1 MLAFQPVSPLPG
13 SGTPDALTVGVLTR
27 FAATDTRSAKPR
39 RTWLRGLSLL
49 ACLAGTLFSGAAFA
63 DSRGSLVFVSVQVV
77 DSCRVNTSQSGLGV
91 DVNMRCTSAA
101 RPSVRM
107 ESPVGPAISDAGLTG
122 SKPISSLSL
131 ARTGDQVL
139 RIDF

>member
-1 MLAFQPVSPLPG
+1 MCA
-13 SGTPDALTVGVLTR
+13 
-27 FAATDTRSAKPR
+27 
-39 RTWLRGLSLL
+39 GLLL
-49 ACLAGTLFSGAAFA
+49 SGAALA
-63 DSRGSLVFVSVQVV
+63 DSRSSLVFVSVRVV
-77 DSCRVNTSQSGLGV
+77 DSCRVNATEAGHGV

-107 ESPVGPAISDAGLTG
+107 ENPLLASEGSLTG
-122 SKPISSLSL
+122 TTPVSSVSL

>member
-1 MLAFQPVSPLPG
+1 
-13 SGTPDALTVGVLTR
+13 VG
-27 FAATDTRSAKPR
+27 
-39 RTWLRGLSLL
+39 SLL
-49 ACLAGTLFSGAAFA
+49 SGAALA
-63 DSRGSLVFVSVQVV
+63 DSRSSLVFVSVRVV
-77 DSCRVNTSQSGLGV
+77 DSCRVNATEDNHGV

-107 ESPVGPAISDAGLTG
+107 ENQGALLASEGSLTG
-122 SKPISSLSL
+122 TKPVSSVSL

>member
-1 MLAFQPVSPLPG
+1 M
-13 SGTPDALTVGVLTR
+13 PDALTVGVLTG
-27 FAATDTRSAKPR
+27 FAATDFPSARPR
-39 RTWLRGLSLL
+39 WTWLRGIFLV
-49 ACLAGTLFSGAAFA
+49 ACLAGTLISGAAPA
-63 DSRGSLVFVSVQVV
+63 HSRTSLVFVSVQVV
-77 DSCRVNTSQSGLGV
+77 DTCRVNTSQSGPGV

-107 ESPVGPAISDAGLTG
+107 ESPVGPAISDAALMGTN
-122 SKPISSLSL
+122 PVTSLSL